1 MKFLAPIILAIIP
14 NVVSAVDFYETDYP
28 IVCGKTKEVYERL
41 ANWYKEAPVMKFDS
55 DPGITTTI
63 WINFET
69 KTVSIISS
77 HTNGTSCLVSGG
89 ENLTLLQKLI

>member
-28 IVCGKTKEVYERL
+28 IVCGKTKEVFERL
-41 ANWYKEAPVMKFDS
+41 ASWYKETPVMKYDS
-55 DPGITTTI
+55 DPGVTTTI

-69 KTVSIISS
+69 KTVSVTSS
-77 HTNGTSCLVSGG
+77 HTNGTSCLISGG
-89 ENLTLLQKLI
+89 ENITLLQKLI